1 MKENLFTNGGEYKLP
16 NGEEYIGPYHLH
28 PEQGAMV
35 GARHTSLPHARLTPF
50 TPIQRSG
57 IVTPASSSSV
67 SSSSGSSG
75 GY

>member
-16 NGEEYIGPYHLH
+16 NGEEYIGPYHIH
-28 PEQGAMV
+28 PDLGAMV
-35 GARHTSLPHARLTPF
+35 GARHTSMPHARLTPF
-50 TPIQRSG
+50 TPIQRARSAAP
-57 IVTPASSSSV
+57 VTSPSV